1 MFMRKKFNAYI
12 RADPFFFLSR
22 QRLERQKTKQRKT
35 FNNIKCEILI
45 WGEKIEK

>member
-12 RADPFFFLSR
+12 RADPFFLSR

-35 FNNIKCEILI
+35 FNNIFWGILI
-45 WGEKIEK
+45 WGEKIEE